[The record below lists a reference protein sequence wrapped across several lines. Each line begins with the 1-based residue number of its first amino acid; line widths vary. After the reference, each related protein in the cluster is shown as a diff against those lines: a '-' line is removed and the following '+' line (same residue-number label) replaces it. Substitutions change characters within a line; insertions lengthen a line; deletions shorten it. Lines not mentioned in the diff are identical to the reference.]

1 MKYPLHERI
10 DEIQNLVDEPRKQHS
25 LDRRSA
31 SYLILLSCIEII
43 KFTEKALESYLKT
56 DVNRSDIGVEFLN
69 MFGVL
74 QALYVQ
80 QDAVRNLH
88 EVLDIPYTM
97 DPSIERIRSIRHDAG
112 GHPTNRGGKKAVNFF
127 NVGNF
132 EDQGIELITG
142 YPSETAGEIR
152 IPNRICISINLPHFI
167 NTQKSVFTEVLN
179 NVIETLKEEQVEHRG
194 KFAGRTLTSAF
205 QTTGYFFSKIS
216 EIAISSD
223 PSYDPLVL
231 GCVDDILK
239 AIGEFKEGLKERG
252 EPDDTI
258 SHMYENLDYA
268 LQHIKGCFGGSTETH
283 INRKDAY
290 MLAHF
295 AEHEVQE
302 LKEIAQEIDERY
314 GQ

>member
-10 DEIQNLVDEPRKQHS
+10 DEIRDLVDEPRKQHS
-25 LDRRSA
+25 LDRRST
-31 SYLILLSCIEII
+31 SYLILLSCIEMI
-43 KFTEKALESYLKT
+43 KFTEKALESYLKRDT
-56 DVNRSDIGVEFLN
+56 DSSDVGAEFLN

-74 QALYVQ
+74 QALYMQ

-88 EVLDIPYTM
+88 EALDIRYTM
-97 DPSIERIRSIRHDAG
+97 DPSIERIRGIRHDAG

-127 NVGNF
+127 NVWNGL
-132 EDQGIELITG
+132 ELITG

-152 IPNRICISINLPHFI
+152 IPDRICISVNLPHFI
-167 NTQKSVFTEVLN
+167 STQKSIFTEVLN
-179 NVIETLKEEQVEHRG
+179 NVIETLKEEQVEHRKKFVG
-194 KFAGRTLTSAF
+194 KTLTSAF

-216 EIAISSD
+216 EIALSSD
-223 PSYDPLVL
+223 SSYDPLVL

-239 AIGEFKEGLKERG
+239 AIDEFKTGLKER
-252 EPDDTI
+252 EESDDTI
-258 SHMYENLDYA
+258 SYIYENLEYA
-268 LQHIKGCFGGSTETH
+268 LRQIRDCFDAEKETH

-290 MLAHF
+290 IFAHF
-295 AEHEVQE
+295 AWQEVRE